1 MRRKAAYEDNGE
13 PNQCVPP
20 HVSDR
25 ISKFRPTAR
34 SPVPLQAPFA
44 LATRLLHTRRGR
56 GSGVCIARLC
66 ELEHTGY
73 GIQLPGFDMIIV
85 IRMAAG
91 ACGISSI
98 HKGGTPCSVASLCIE
113 SEVGL
118 PKRMRGAFQ
127 AYAQERTGQPG
138 RVSCDDPV
146 PRPIG
151 YIPSVAYAPRTPSV
165 LVPFLPF
172 EESVQVCVGL
182 SVSRP

>member
-1 MRRKAAYEDNGE
+1 
-13 PNQCVPP
+13 
-20 HVSDR
+20 
-25 ISKFRPTAR
+25 
-34 SPVPLQAPFA
+34 
-44 LATRLLHTRRGR
+44 
-56 GSGVCIARLC
+56 
-66 ELEHTGY
+66 
-73 GIQLPGFDMIIV
+73 MIIV